1 MCNDCAAPVA
11 YGVAV
16 VTGVAPWEGS
26 GGPRLLGDDIADR
39 LVTAISVG
47 MYSPGER
54 LPAERELAEHL
65 GVGRDALRRGIKQ
78 VAELGLLES
87 RRGRSGGTFVTD
99 KDWRTIASDVVERT
113 FSQELPRLED
123 LRDFRCLI
131 EGTIARTA
139 ARRREADDVAVL
151 EETLHEFAQAE
162 SMEEARA
169 LDHRLH
175 GLVARAARN
184 IHLGEL
190 SRDLTERA
198 TLGLGAEPYPQE
210 YYERALEDHVE
221 LIGHVVAGR
230 EEEAARAAEV
240 HFSLTLE
247 IMVDALHSARDS
259 MRE

>member
-1 MCNDCAAPVA
+1 MALWRKRRSGTEAKKAAITASASASMAPVL
-11 YGVAV
+11 
-16 VTGVAPWEGS
+16 GS
-26 GGPRLLGDDIADR
+26 
-39 LVTAISVG
+39 V
-47 MYSPGER
+47 Y
-54 LPAERELAEHL
+54 
-65 GVGRDALRRGIKQ
+65 
-78 VAELGLLES
+78 
-87 RRGRSGGTFVTD
+87 
-99 KDWRTIASDVVERT
+99 
-113 FSQELPRLED
+113 
-123 LRDFRCLI
+123 
-131 EGTIARTA
+131 
-139 ARRREADDVAVL
+139 
-151 EETLHEFAQAE
+151 
-162 SMEEARA
+162 EARA

-190 SRDLTERA
+190 SRDLTARA